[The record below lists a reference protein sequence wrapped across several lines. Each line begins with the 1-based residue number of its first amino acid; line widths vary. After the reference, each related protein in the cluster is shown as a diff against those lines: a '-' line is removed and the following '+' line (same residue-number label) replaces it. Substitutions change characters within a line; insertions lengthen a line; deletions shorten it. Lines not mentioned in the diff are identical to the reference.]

1 MGVKIVWA
9 PSSRADL
16 RNLITYIAQEDPGSA
31 ERMGFRILEKAEQA
45 SQFPSS
51 GRIVPEF
58 GISDIRELQL
68 PPYRIIYRIRES
80 ESLVEIVRVW
90 HASRDRPIL

>member
-16 RNLITYIAQEDPGSA
+16 RNLITYIAQEDPGAA

-45 SQFPSS
+45 ARFPSS

-58 GISDIRELQL
+58 GVSDIRELQL